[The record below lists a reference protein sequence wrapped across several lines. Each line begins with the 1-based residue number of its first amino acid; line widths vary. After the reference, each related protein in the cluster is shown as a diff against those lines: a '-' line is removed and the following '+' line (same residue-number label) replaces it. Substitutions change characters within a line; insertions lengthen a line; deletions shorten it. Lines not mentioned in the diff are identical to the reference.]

1 MRILFVTRKWPP
13 SVGGMETYSV
23 ELVRALSRI
32 ANADVKTLALPG
44 RPDGRSPG
52 MLSLLRFVCDVAF
65 HLIANAGR
73 YDVVHFGDFV
83 LSPLVFFTFRFS
95 SSPACVVSL
104 HGLDIFYGNR
114 KGLAPR
120 LYRSMTRIMSHVL
133 RRSGAEVIS
142 NSTATHDAALA
153 FGINSTVIPLGA
165 RSCHIFPR
173 TDAGK
178 NTILF
183 AGRIIGR
190 KGPLWFADNVLPLL
204 PEHMRLAVAGPEG
217 DASEANGLRL
227 NPRVDMLGSLF
238 GDDLARARREAICVV
253 MPNRPSRDAGD
264 MEGFG
269 LVAPEASAAGAIVL
283 ASAVDGIVSAIRDG
297 ETGFL
302 IDPDKPH
309 DWANRIL
316 AISALTEAER
326 DAFTTR
332 SIALTREH
340 YSWSRVAN
348 DTYLV
353 YHSAIAGC
361 EDLSSLSVKPE

>member
-13 SVGGMETYSV
+13 AVGGMETYSV
-23 ELVRALSRI
+23 ELVRELSKI
-32 ANADVKTLALPG
+32 SDADVKTLALPG

-52 MLSLLRFVCDVAF
+52 MLSLLRFLSDVAL

-73 YDVVHFGDFV
+73 YDIVHFGDFV
-83 LSPLVFFTFRFS
+83 LSPLVFFTFRLS
-95 SSPACVVSL
+95 KTPVCVVSL

-114 KGLAPR
+114 KGPIPR
-120 LYRSMTRIMSHVL
+120 LYRFMTKIMSNVL
-133 RRSGAEVIS
+133 RRSGARVIS
-142 NSTATHDAALA
+142 NSTATHDAAA
-153 FGINSTVIPLGA
+153 CFGIASTVIPLGA
-165 RSCHIFPR
+165 RPCHVFPR
-173 TDAGK
+173 SGNNR

-190 KGPLWFADNVLPLL
+190 KGPRWFGDNVLPLL
-204 PEHMRLAVAGPEG
+204 PDEMRLAVAGPEG
-217 DASEANGLRL
+217 EAEEAAGLRL

-238 GDDLARARREAICVV
+238 GDDLARARREALCVV

-283 ASAVDGIVSAIRDG
+283 ASAVDGIVSAVRDG

-302 IDPDKPH
+302 VDPDNPLC
-309 DWANRIL
+309 WARRIL
-316 AISALTEAER
+316 AIAALTEDER
-326 DAFTTR
+326 DAFTSR

-340 YSWSRVAN
+340 YSWSRVAH
-348 DTYLV
+348 DTYGIYLT
-353 YHSAIAGC
+353 ATNAQG
-361 EDLSSLSVKPE
+361 